1 MGRDNA
7 DQWVVDSMQIA
18 TVRQKLTYSNRLI
31 GLTSASTITTCGHRT
46 RNKLL
51 ACEVG
56 VKHTMFSRNILAG
69 LALFFSGCATL
80 TPIPNR
86 IYRWVSTVFYGV
98 RAASLQQAFI
108 NQPLERST
116 DLKNAYMIGITV
128 NVLTD
133 PQK

>member
-1 MGRDNA
+1 MGVHGVRSVFLF
-7 DQWVVDSMQIA
+7 QTYA
-18 TVRQKLTYSNRLI
+18 TTILNRLYKKKAH
-31 GLTSASTITTCGHRT
+31 LV
-46 RNKLL
+46 
-51 ACEVG
+51 E
-56 VKHTMFSRNILAG
+56 
-69 LALFFSGCATL
+69 CAFL
-80 TPIPNR
+80 CFGYNAFQPM
-86 IYRWVSTVFYGV
+86 YRWVSTVFYGV